1 MAAPIKIT
9 EQALLEAALRLV
21 RERGMEALNARALAA
36 ALGCSTQPIFRL
48 YPTMEALRRAV
59 LEAALAVYHRHRADR
74 AAASQEPPYKAAGL
88 AYISFAREEPAL
100 FRLLFM
106 RSRGG
111 ETDSP
116 EAVDWSPDTT
126 LAGSVTGLAGPEA
139 ELFHLEMWA
148 LVHGVAVMAAT
159 GYLALDEATV
169 SRMLTDVY
177 QGIKQQRASA
187 MQRRT
192 GCASFEYK
200 EAEQ

>member
-74 AAASQEPPYKAAGL
+74 AAA
-88 AYISFAREEPAL
+88 
-100 FRLLFM
+100 RLLFM
-106 RSRGG
+106 RSRGR
-111 ETDSP
+111 ETDIP

>member
-9 EQALLEAALRLV
+9 EQALLEAALDLV

-48 YPTMEALRRAV
+48 YPGMEALRRAV
-59 LEAALAVYHRHRADR
+59 LEAALAVYHRDR
-74 AAASQEPPYKAAGL
+74 AARVAASPESPYKAAGL

-106 RSRGG
+106 RSRSG
-111 ETDSP
+111 EQDSP
-116 EAVDWSPDTT
+116 EVADWASDTA
-126 LAGSVTGLAGPEA
+126 LAGSVTGLAGAEA

-148 LVHGVAVMAAT
+148 VVHGVAVMAAT
-159 GYLALDEATV
+159 GYLTLDEATV

-177 QGIKQQRASA
+177 WGIRSNN
-187 MQRRT
+187 T
-192 GCASFEYK
+192 P
-200 EAEQ
+200 